1 MDFYFPLYTKRLIFS
16 LIKILFGEVMKE
28 KALLIILDGFGIN
41 KSDYGNAIKKANKPN
56 YDKFYNENP
65 HSELIASGEA
75 VGLLKGD
82 MGNSEVGHLNI
93 GAGRIVY
100 QLNSLIMK
108 QIDNGDFFKNPYLL
122 SAIEHCKKNNS
133 NLHIFGLLSDG
144 NVHTNINHLFALL
157 ELARRNN
164 FNRVY
169 YHAFMDGRDTAPDDG
184 IRFMKILNDK
194 IKEIGVGK
202 IATVSGRYYAMDRD
216 NRWERIKL
224 AYDAIVYGKGNSAN
238 SPFEAIE
245 ESYKNNIT
253 DEFIIPTVILEKN
266 KPICTLQ
273 DNDSVIFFNF
283 RSDRARQLT
292 RAIKIPSFKEFEH
305 ENFKNLKFV
314 TFNEYDIEF
323 NDYVDVAFRLPE
335 LKNILGEVMQNNKL
349 KQLRL
354 AETEKYAHVT
364 FFFNGGVEKAFEGED
379 RILVPSPKVATYDLQ
394 PEMSAFEVKD
404 KLVNALKTKDYDLI
418 VTNFANCDMVGHT
431 GVFDAAVKAVET
443 IDICLG
449 EILPVAQKKKYNIF
463 ITADHG
469 NADQMLD
476 ENGNPFT
483 AHSKNPVP
491 FVVKLTSETKINLK
505 NGILADIAPTIL
517 KAMKIEIP
525 KEMTGKPL
533 F

>member
-1 MDFYFPLYTKRLIFS
+1 
-16 LIKILFGEVMKE
+16 MKE
-28 KALLIILDGFGIN
+28 KALLIIIDGFGIN
-41 KSDYGNAIKKANKPN
+41 HSDYGNAVKKAHKPN

-65 HSELIASGEA
+65 HSQLIASGEA

-108 QIDNGDFFKNPYLL
+108 QITDGSFYKNPHLL
-122 SAIEHCKKNNS
+122 DAINHCKKNKS
-133 NLHIFGLLSDG
+133 NLHLFGLLSDG

-157 ELARRNN
+157 TLAKKNN

-184 IRFMKILNDK
+184 IKFMKMLLDK

-224 AYDAIVYGKGNSAN
+224 AYDAIVYGKGKTAT
-238 SPFEAIE
+238 SPIEAVE
-245 ESYKNNIT
+245 KSYKENIT
-253 DEFIIPTVILEKN
+253 DEFIIPTVIMEN
-266 KPICTLQ
+266 KKPVCTLK

-292 RAIKIPSFKEFEH
+292 RAIKIPSFDKFEH
-305 ENFKNLKFV
+305 KNFKNLKFV

-323 NDYVDVAFRLPE
+323 NDYVEVAFRLPE
-335 LKNILGEVMQNNKL
+335 LKNILGEVMQNHNL

-364 FFFNGGVEKAFEGED
+364 FFFNGGVEKAFVGED

-394 PEMSAFEVKD
+394 PEMSAFKVRD
-404 KLVNALKTKDYDLI
+404 KLVNAIKTKDYDLI

-431 GVFDAAVKAVET
+431 GVFNAAVKAVEAVDKCLK
-443 IDICLG
+443 DIIPAAEG
-449 EILPVAQKKKYNIF
+449 KNYNIF

-491 FVVKLTSETKINLK
+491 FIVRLSSGEKIKLKD
-505 NGILADIAPTIL
+505 GILSDIAPTIL
-517 KAMKIEIP
+517 KAMKITIP